1 MTRKQVPSVP
11 KSAYAAAGVDIEA
24 KSRTFERMREAVQST
39 YTPAVLGGIGSFGGL
54 FALGELLQARDPVLV
69 SSTDGVG
76 TKTMIAA
83 MMGRYETIGHDI
95 VNHCINDILVQGA
108 RPLFFLDYIA
118 SGKLDPDMVVAI
130 VESCAE
136 ACRASGC
143 VLIGGE
149 TAEMPGVYRP
159 GTFDLVGTLVGWVE
173 RDAIVDGRN
182 VRPGDVC
189 LGLPSS
195 GLHTNGYSLA
205 RQVFADTGW
214 EAVLPEL
221 GRPVGEVL
229 LTPHWA
235 YLDEFETLVGAGVTV
250 KAMAHV
256 TGGSF
261 PDNLPRVLPP
271 GVGVQIDRAAWEVPV
286 IFRLIQ
292 ERGQVDEME
301 MYQVFNM
308 GVGLVLL
315 VAAQEV
321 ERALAALSGKVLV
334 IGRAVPWDG
343 TGPRV
348 RL

>member
-1 MTRKQVPSVP
+1 MTKKQEPSAL

-54 FALGELLQARDPVLV
+54 FALDERLQARDPVLV
-69 SSTDGVG
+69 ASTDGVG
-76 TKTMIAA
+76 TKTMIAE
-83 MMGRYETIGHDI
+83 MMGRYETIGHDV
-95 VNHCINDILVQGA
+95 VNHCINDVLVQGA

-130 VESCAE
+130 VESCAA
-136 ACRASGC
+136 ACRTSGC

-173 RDAIVDGRN
+173 RDAIVDGHS
-182 VRPGDVC
+182 VQPGDVC

-205 RQVFADTGW
+205 RRVFADTGW
-214 EAVLPEL
+214 ETVLPEL

-229 LTPHWA
+229 LTPHRA
-235 YLDEFETLVGAGVTV
+235 YLNEFEALVSAGVTV
-250 KAMAHV
+250 KAMAHI

-292 ERGQVDEME
+292 KRGQVDEIE

-321 ERALAALSGKVLV
+321 ERALAALSGEALV
-334 IGRAVPWDG
+334 IGRAIPWDG